1 MRKWVPLAELEAQT
15 GVPVRT
21 LQHIK
26 ANEPGVLVYRQAKS
40 RGGRPADEYAQPDCA
55 IALRKREAD
64 KVRKAAPPENAV
76 AANLRRLNAEADRA
90 EIEVQRLRGELIPR
104 ADAVRETG
112 VFLDRLRGKLLGFPG
127 RWAPTVFGLK
137 TLPEVQAAL
146 EAGVHDAMVELSG
159 RDGD

>member
-1 MRKWVPLAELEAQT
+1 MRKWVSITELEQQT

-26 ANEPGVLVYRQAKS
+26 ANDPGVLVYRQAK
-40 RGGRPADEYAQPDCA
+40 RAGRPVDEYAQPDCA

-64 KVRKAAPPENAV
+64 KVRKAAPPESAAV
-76 AANLRRLNAEADRA
+76 ANLRRLNAEADKA
-90 EIEVQRLRGELIPR
+90 EIEVQRLRGELVPR
-104 ADAVRETG
+104 AEAARETG